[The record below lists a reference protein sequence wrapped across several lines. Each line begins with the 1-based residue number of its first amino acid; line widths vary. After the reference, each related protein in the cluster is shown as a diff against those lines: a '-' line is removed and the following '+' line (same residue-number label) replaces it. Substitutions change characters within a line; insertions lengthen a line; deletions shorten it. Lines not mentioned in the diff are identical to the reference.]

1 MLSALSTKRH
11 SHISRFGAALF
22 LLIVA
27 GTAAWCQVAGG
38 TILGSVTDPSGSALQ
53 SASVKIKDAEIGLV
67 RTVETGSN
75 GLYAIPNLQPGN
87 YEVVVSAAGFSD
99 AAVHVT
105 VAVGSQQVVNVG
117 LKLAA
122 VRQEVSV
129 ADTAPAL
136 DLGTSGVA
144 EQVSSETVR
153 GLPLNGRD
161 WTQLGILEPG
171 VSTVRNQASVGS
183 NGSSDATKATRGFG
197 TQLAVSGARSAQ
209 NNFRLD
215 GISFNDY
222 TNDAPG
228 GVMGSQAGVDAI
240 EEFSVLTSDYS
251 AEYGKTSGGVIN
263 AITRNGTNDFHGDV
277 YEFFRNS
284 ALDARNFFDQS
295 IPPFRR
301 NQFGGAAGGAI
312 RKNKTFWFFNYEGL
326 RQELSLTQISSVP
339 SAGAR
344 NGILSTGNVT
354 VDPTVKK
361 FLGFYPLPN
370 AGLAPGGDTGFYSS
384 ASLQNGT
391 TNFVTGRIDQT
402 FSDNDK
408 LSVTGLFDRSEL
420 TQPDQLNNDL
430 FRHRLARP
438 FGSLEETHVFS
449 PRFVNSIRVGFNRD
463 SAIAA
468 PNEAVNPLA
477 ADTTLGSVPGR
488 PAATIS
494 VPGLAR
500 FWGGTGGFPNFTFGW
515 NSYQFYDDA
524 FVTRGAHSIKLGL
537 ALERMQSNNLFHF
550 TENGGFSFGSLA
562 AFLTNQ
568 PTSFSSS
575 VVSSASP
582 RGLRETLLAGY
593 VQDDW
598 RIARNLTL
606 NLGLRY
612 EVTTVPTEV
621 EGKLSVLRNITDS
634 TAHIGSPYFSN
645 PTLHD
650 FEPRVGFAYDP
661 FHNGK
666 SVLRGGFGIYDVLPL
681 PYEFLRISSGA
692 APFNETV
699 AARGLPAGA
708 FPYQAYTLGLANLN
722 PGSLDGQ
729 RVTYIQQNPSR
740 SYVLQWHL
748 QIQREIARGTTATIG
763 YAGSRGVHLPY
774 GTDDINIVMPTK
786 TAQGYLWPSPA
797 GSGTLL
803 NPNVGMIN
811 SLTWGAD
818 SYYHALQ
825 AQATVKPARRLQFQ
839 ASYTWGKSIDTGSST
854 LAGDQYLNSPST
866 LPLWFDPS
874 TRRGVSDFNIGQSFV
889 LSGIWEVPNPAGFGG
904 FSHWALSG
912 WQVGGIFQAGS
923 GAPFSVLTGGDPQGL
938 NSTDPWAYP
947 NRLAGAGCGSLTN
960 PGNPEHYIKTEC
972 FVAANPLTLGNA
984 GRNTLTGPG
993 LINLDAALFKNSHVA
1008 RLGESFNVQFRVEA
1022 FNLLNHTNFAA
1033 PLATNTLFNQD
1044 GSVIGDAGAL
1054 TSTQTPSRQLQLG
1067 IKIIW

>member
-1 MLSALSTKRH
+1 MLYEPSNTRH
-11 SHISRFGAALF
+11 SSILMFGAAVC
-22 LLIVA
+22 LLIITA
-27 GTAAWCQVAGG
+27 AAAWCQVAGG
-38 TILGSVTDPSGSALQ
+38 TIVGSITDSSGAALQ
-53 SASVKIKDAEIGLV
+53 GATVKITDAEIGLV
-67 RTVETGSN
+67 RTVETGPN
-75 GLYAIPNLQPGN
+75 GSYAATNLQPGH
-87 YEVVVSAAGFSD
+87 YEVAVSAQGFAD
-99 AAVHVT
+99 ATLRVT
-105 VAVGSQQVVNVG
+105 VTVGSQQVVNVG
-117 LKLAA
+117 LQVAA
-122 VRQEVSV
+122 VHQAVSV
-129 ADTAPAL
+129 ADTAPAI
-136 DLGTSGVA
+136 DLGSSGVA
-144 EQVSSETVR
+144 EQVSSDTVR

-171 VSTVRNQASVGS
+171 VSTIRNQASVGS

-197 TQLAVSGARSAQ
+197 TQLSVSGARSAQ

-222 TNDAPG
+222 TNDSPG
-228 GVMGSQAGVDAI
+228 GVLGSQAGVDAI
-240 EEFSVLTSDYS
+240 QEFTVLTTDYS
-251 AEYGKTSGGVIN
+251 AEYGRTSGGVVN
-263 AITRNGTNDFHGDV
+263 AITRNGTNDFHADL

-301 NQFGGAAGGAI
+301 NQFGAAAGGAL
-312 RKNKTFWFFNYEGL
+312 RKNKTFWFVNYEGL
-326 RQELSLTQISSVP
+326 RQGLSVTQISTVP
-339 SAGAR
+339 SENAR
-344 NGILSTGNVT
+344 SGILSTGNVT

-370 AGLAPGGDTGFYSS
+370 AGLAAGGDTGFYSS
-384 ASLQNGT
+384 ATLQNGT
-391 TNFVTGRIDQT
+391 TNFVTGRVDQN
-402 FSDNDK
+402 FSDSDQ
-408 LSVTGLFDRSEL
+408 LSVTGLFDQSEL

-438 FGSLEETHVFS
+438 FGSVEETHIFS
-449 PRFVNSIRVGFNRD
+449 FSFVNSIRAGFNRN
-463 SAIAA
+463 AA
-468 PNEAVNPLA
+468 TASPDAAVNPLA

-515 NSYQFYDDA
+515 NSYQLYDDA
-524 FVTRGAHSIKLGL
+524 FVTRGTHSIKLGF

-568 PTSFSSS
+568 PTSFSAS
-575 VVSSASP
+575 VASSASP

-598 RIARNLTL
+598 RATKNLTL

-612 EVTTVPTEV
+612 EVTTVPKEV
-621 EGKLSVLRNITDS
+621 QGKLSVLQNFTDS
-634 TAHIGSPYFSN
+634 QVHIGSPYFSN

-661 FHNGK
+661 FRTGK
-666 SVLRGGFGIYDVLPL
+666 SVIRGGFGIYDVLPL

-692 APFNETV
+692 APFNQTV
-699 AARGLPAGA
+699 SASGLPAGA
-708 FPYQAYTLGLANLN
+708 FPSEAYSLGLANLN
-722 PGSLDGQ
+722 PNSLEGQ
-729 RVTYIQQNPSR
+729 RVTYIQQNPGR

-748 QIQREIARGTTATIG
+748 QIQHEIARGTTATLG
-763 YAGSRGVHLPY
+763 YVGSRGVHLPY
-774 GTDDINIVMPTK
+774 ATDDINIVMPTR
-786 TAQGYLWPSPA
+786 TAAGYVWPSPA

-825 AQATVKPARRLQFQ
+825 AQATVKPAKRVQFQ

-854 LAGDQYLNSPST
+854 LAGDQYLNSPSS

-874 TRRGVSDFNIGQSFV
+874 TRRGVSDFNIPQSLV
-889 LSGIWEVPNPAGFGG
+889 LSGIWEIPNPAGIGG
-904 FSHWALSG
+904 FGRWALSG
-912 WQVGGIFQAGS
+912 WQLGGILQAAS
-923 GAPFSVLTGGDPQGL
+923 GAPFSVLTGGDPEGL

-947 NRLAGAGCGSLTN
+947 NRLTGSGCNSLTN
-960 PGNPEHYIKTEC
+960 PSDPAHYIKTQC
-972 FVAANPLTLGNA
+972 FVAADPLTLGNA
-984 GRNTLTGPG
+984 GRNILTGPG
-993 LINLDAALFKNSHVA
+993 LVNLDAALFKNSHIA
-1008 RLGESFNVQFRVEA
+1008 RLGEGFNVQLRVEA
-1022 FNLLNHTNFAA
+1022 FNLLNHANFAA

-1044 GSVIGDAGAL
+1044 GTAIGNAGAL
-1054 TSTQTPSRQLQLG
+1054 TSTQTPSRQLQIG
-1067 IKIIW
+1067 IKVIW